1 MGSVVSLLLP
11 GIAGWK
17 VVLRGGWRKH
27 SAPIAIYAGSTA
39 LLGVLSLSALSLT
52 MRSVVDVLPGNEI
65 GAAMN
70 RVEKVAY
77 KNTTSSRRV
86 GELKAADRLETPVS
100 FQSREQYARRFE
112 VPAAL
117 LPDPHPAE
125 MARRLTV
132 FLGGDSEQPGQVTGS
147 NPPPAEVISV
157 TSTPAVAGYLA
168 ECKDGC
174 LTSAS
179 LDDPNAAGDNQSAP
193 ARLSSDFAV
202 PDAAE
207 AELLADLKPGTV
219 DDVYE
224 SGASPHAIAVNAVA
238 TAPAADPPRVRKPGK
253 RGGKGFARFGGT
265 LDRSKK
271 SIVSTAFSTFIVDQ
285 SPKKSRM
292 RLAQVDLFTKYLIG
306 TR

>member
-17 VVLRGGWRKH
+17 VVLSGGWRKR

-39 LLGVLSLSALSLT
+39 LLGVLSLSALSLM

-77 KNTTSSRRV
+77 KNTTSSRRA
-86 GELKAADRLETPVS
+86 GELKTADRLETPVS
-100 FQSREQYARRFE
+100 FQSRERYARRFE
-112 VPAAL
+112 ALTAL

-132 FLGGDSEQPGQVTGS
+132 FLGGDSEQPGHATGL
-147 NPPPAEVISV
+147 NPPPAEAISS

-179 LDDPNAAGDNQSAP
+179 LDDPSTGGNNQTAP
-193 ARLSSDFAV
+193 ARPSSDFAV
-202 PDAAE
+202 PEAAE
-207 AELLADLKPGTV
+207 AELLADLKPGTE

-224 SGASPHAIAVNAVA
+224 RGSSPQAIAVA
-238 TAPAADPPRVRKPGK
+238 TAPAVDPPRLRKPGK

-271 SIVSTAFSTFIVDQ
+271 SIVSTAFGTFIVDQ
-285 SPKKSRM
+285 SPKKSKM